1 VKLGGD
7 HVMLGASPRQR
18 PKPIA
23 GSSDRPIRASNPMA
37 PQRPPASPVADVYGR
52 FLELP
57 VPAVLA
63 ALWLLGAVFL
73 SAIVTTAYLAAA
85 AIL

>member
-1 VKLGGD
+1 
-7 HVMLGASPRQR
+7 
-18 PKPIA
+18 
-23 GSSDRPIRASNPMA
+23 
-37 PQRPPASPVADVYGR
+37 
-52 FLELP
+52 LELP

-85 AIL
+85 AIP

>member
-1 VKLGGD
+1 
-7 HVMLGASPRQR
+7 MLGAPPWQRRR
-18 PKPIA
+18 PKA
-23 GSSDRPIRASNPMA
+23 DSSYRPIRASIPVA
-37 PQRPPASPVADVYGR
+37 PQRPPAGPVADAYCR

-63 ALWLLGAVFL
+63 ALWLLGAVLL
-73 SAIVTTAYLAAA
+73 SATVTTAYLAAA

>member
-1 VKLGGD
+1 
-7 HVMLGASPRQR
+7 MLGAPPRQR

-23 GSSDRPIRASNPMA
+23 DSSDRPIRASTPVA
-37 PQRPPASPVADVYGR
+37 PQRRPAVPVADAYCR

-63 ALWLLGAVFL
+63 ALWLLGAVLL
-73 SAIVTTAYLAAA
+73 SATVTTAYLAAA